1 MNRRVLFK
9 IAALAQP
16 LHSFCCG
23 PINYLGNFNMC
34 GAYSLTIESGKLVK
48 RFKAKPPK
56 VTYPKRYNIRPSQ
69 PLVAILNTDPEQM
82 TIAEWGIVPFWD
94 KTGKKQIINARK
106 DSLEKATFKQSFH
119 ERRCL
124 ILADGFY
131 EWKAVP
137 GQKTKIP
144 YRFVLKSEE
153 PFAFAGIWQEK
164 DDEPQAVII
173 TTEPNEL
180 VGEVHNRMPAILR
193 PETENEWLNP
203 DLEPDQALGLLQTY
217 PASKMSAYPV
227 STLVN
232 MPRNDS
238 VEVIKPAI

>member
-1 MNRRVLFK
+1 
-9 IAALAQP
+9 
-16 LHSFCCG
+16 
-23 PINYLGNFNMC
+23 MC
-34 GAYSLTIESGKLVK
+34 GAYSLTIEFGGLVK

-56 VTYPKRYNIRPSQ
+56 VSYPKRYNIRPSQ
-69 PLVAILNTDPEQM
+69 PLVTILNTDPEQM

-106 DSLEKATFKQSFH
+106 DSLEKPTFKESFH

-124 ILADGFY
+124 VLADGFY
-131 EWKAVP
+131 EWKTVP

-144 YRFVLKSEE
+144 YRFTLKSEE

-173 TTEPNEL
+173 TTEPNGL
-180 VGEVHNRMPAILR
+180 VGKVHNRMPVILK
-193 PETENEWLNP
+193 PEAEQDWLNP
-203 DLEPDQALGLLQTY
+203 DLQDEQALELLGTY
-217 PASKMSAYPV
+217 PDKEMRAYAV

-232 MPRNDS
+232 LPRNDNLDI
-238 VEVIKPAI
+238 IKPL

>member
-1 MNRRVLFK
+1 
-9 IAALAQP
+9 
-16 LHSFCCG
+16 
-23 PINYLGNFNMC
+23 MC
-34 GAYSLTIESGKLVK
+34 GAYSLTIEFGRLVK

-56 VTYPKRYNIRPSQ
+56 VSYPKRYNIRPSQ
-69 PLVAILNTDPEQM
+69 PLVTILNTDPEQM

-106 DSLEKATFKQSFH
+106 DSLEKPTFKQSFH

-137 GQKTKIP
+137 GQKNKIP
-144 YRFVLKSEE
+144 YRFTLKSEE

-180 VGEVHNRMPAILR
+180 VGKVHNRMPVILK
-193 PETENEWLNP
+193 PEAEQDWLNP
-203 DLEPDQALGLLQTY
+203 DLQDEQALELLQSY
-217 PASKMSAYPV
+217 PAKDMRNYMV

-232 MPRNDS
+232 LPKNDTI
-238 VEVIKPAI
+238 EVIRPT